1 MDFTATYVCPY
12 CGEEN
17 ELFVEPE
24 DGSEQTLTEDCA
36 VCSRPIEVRVRIV
49 DDEIIAEAIADV

>member
-1 MDFTATYVCPY
+1 MDFTTVYTCPF

-24 DGSEQTLTEDCA
+24 DGEAQTITEDCA
-36 VCSRPIEVRVRIV
+36 VCCRPIEVRVRIV
-49 DDEIIAEAIADV
+49 NDEIIADSVAEA